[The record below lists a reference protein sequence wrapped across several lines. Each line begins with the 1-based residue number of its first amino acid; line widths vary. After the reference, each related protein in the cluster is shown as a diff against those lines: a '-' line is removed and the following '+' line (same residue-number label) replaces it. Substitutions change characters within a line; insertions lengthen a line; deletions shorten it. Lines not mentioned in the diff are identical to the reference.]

1 MKNNIENIEVLTSDP
16 VYKLLVALYGQEEV
30 EKALDETVN
39 YLTKKKA
46 EEEKQDCK
54 KNVPID
60 LESNAIKAN
69 AKDCK
74 EECYYECKPYIGV
87 KETYKKASDS
97 AKLEEPCTT
106 PTHGMPKHI
115 TDYPGNNTS
124 TTWNVFN
131 EDKCVEKKFP
141 LTDYTVCN
149 FLTMMYS
156 YNEFLNNTHLY
167 GSENVFT
174 MFKQAVANVLS
185 EIFNSEKIATTLTNP
200 AGEKT
205 PDDIIKE
212 IKKIYNK

>member
-30 EKALDETVN
+30 EKALDETVD

-46 EEEKQDCK
+46 EEKKQACK
-54 KNVPID
+54 TNVATEC
-60 LESNAIKAN
+60 ESNAIKAS
-69 AKDCK
+69 AKDYQK
-74 EECYYECKPYIGV
+74 ESCYKGEPYIGV
-87 KETYKKASDS
+87 EETPKRSFAHIN
-97 AKLEEPCTT
+97 LVNPCTT
-106 PTHGMPKHI
+106 TTHKVPKHI
-115 TDYPGNNTS
+115 TDYPGNNSS

-141 LTDYTVCN
+141 LTDETICN

-174 MFKQAVANVLS
+174 MFKQAIANVLS
-185 EIFNSEKIATTLTNP
+185 EIFDSEKIATTLTNP
-200 AGEKT
+200 VGEKT

>member
-1 MKNNIENIEVLTSDP
+1 MKNNIENIELLTSDP

-30 EKALDETVN
+30 EKALDETVD
-39 YLTKKKA
+39 YLTKIKAKEKK
-46 EEEKQDCK
+46 QGCK
-54 KNVPID
+54 TNVATEC
-60 LESNAIKAN
+60 ESNAIKAS
-69 AKDCK
+69 AKDYQK
-74 EECYYECKPYIGV
+74 ESCYKSEPYIGV
-87 KETYKKASDS
+87 EENPKKASDYIN
-97 AKLEEPCTT
+97 LDDPCTT
-106 PTHGMPKHI
+106 TTHKVPKHI
-115 TDYPGNNTS
+115 TDYPGNNSS

-141 LTDYTVCN
+141 LTDDTVCN

-174 MFKQAVANVLS
+174 MFKQAITNLLS

-212 IKKIYNK
+212 IKKI